1 MPQTEPFFLV
11 IFPPAARQI
20 TAHNRLY
27 FDRSQF
33 LGDNRTFLNGLGFMF
48 GQYVISRV
56 TGKMIRHD
64 MRQFFKPE
72 IGNLRQNFS
81 FTRNRIV

>member
-1 MPQTEPFFLV
+1 MPQTEPFLV

-33 LGDNRTFLNGLGFMF
+33 WQQPRVSRWFGFMF
-48 GQYVISRV
+48 RQHVINRIA
-56 TGKMIRHD
+56 GKMIGHD
-64 MRQFFKPE
+64 MRQF
-72 IGNLRQNFS
+72 
-81 FTRNRIV
+81 